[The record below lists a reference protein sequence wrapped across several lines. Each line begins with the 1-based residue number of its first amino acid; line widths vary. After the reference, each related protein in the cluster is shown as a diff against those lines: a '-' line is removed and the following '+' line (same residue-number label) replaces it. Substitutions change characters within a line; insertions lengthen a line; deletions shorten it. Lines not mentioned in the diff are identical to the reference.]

1 MLSERAGSILNILV
15 AEYINSAVPVASEEI
30 ARRSPTKVSP
40 ATVRNTMS
48 LLTDEGYISRPHVS
62 SGAIPSDLGY
72 RHYVQS
78 LDEPPELPVT
88 VQQKIHR
95 DFSQAEPDLEAW
107 SRQCATLLS
116 DLTASL
122 AVVTVPWARS
132 PRLKHIQLVFLEEF
146 LALLVVVL
154 QETRLLRRLLPVAQ
168 PLTQEILDQSAN
180 RLNDLLCDLDYD
192 DIKSNSLS
200 NNPELTPLEARVR
213 HETTLM
219 LKDASGDTTPEHY
232 VDGLRRL
239 LDQPEFAQSGRAKAL
254 VEMLEERVLLENLL
268 PQMPES
274 REVAVYIGEE
284 NLEASLHP
292 YGVIL
297 CQYRGANQS
306 TGTICV
312 IGPTRMGYPAAIGGV
327 TFFSSL
333 MSKLVGELHRV

>member
-1 MLSERAGSILNILV
+1 MLSERAGTILNILV
-15 AEYINSAVPVASEEI
+15 AEYIHSAIPVASEEI

-40 ATVRNTMS
+40 ATVRNAMS
-48 LLTDEGYISRPHVS
+48 HLTDEGYISRPHVS
-62 SGAIPSDLGY
+62 AGAIPSDLGY

-78 LDEPPELPVT
+78 LDEPPELPVG
-88 VQQKIHR
+88 VQQKIQR

-107 SRQCATLLS
+107 SRQCATVLS

-122 AVVTVPWARS
+122 AVVTVPWARP

-168 PLTQEILDQSAN
+168 PLTQEILDQSAT
-180 RLNDLLCDLDYD
+180 RLNDLFCDLDYD
-192 DIKSNSLS
+192 DIKSNNL
-200 NNPELTPLEARVR
+200 ELPPLEARVR
-213 HETTLM
+213 QETTLM
-219 LKDASGDTTPEHY
+219 LKDASGETAPEHY
-232 VDGLRRL
+232 GDGLRRL
-239 LDQPEFAQSGRAKAL
+239 LDQPEFAQRGRAKAL

-274 REVAVYIGEE
+274 KDVAVYIGEE
-284 NLEASLHP
+284 NQEASLHP

-297 CQYRGANQS
+297 CQYGGANQS

-312 IGPTRMGYPAAIGGV
+312 IGPTRMGYPEAIGGV

-333 MSKLVGELHRV
+333 MSNLIGELHRV

>member
-1 MLSERAGSILNILV
+1 MLSERAGTILNILV
-15 AEYINSAVPVASEEI
+15 AEYINSAAPVASEEI

-48 LLTDEGYISRPHVS
+48 RLTDEGYISRPHVS
-62 SGAIPSDLGY
+62 AGAIPSDLGY

-78 LDEPPELPVT
+78 LDEPPELPAT

-95 DFSQAEPDLEAW
+95 DFSQAKPDLEAW
-107 SRQCATLLS
+107 SRQCATVLS
-116 DLTASL
+116 DLTDSL
-122 AVVTVPWARS
+122 AMVTVPWARS

-154 QETRLLRRLLPVAQ
+154 QETRLLRRLLPVNQ

-180 RLNDLLCDLDYD
+180 RLNDLFCDLDYE
-192 DIKSNSLS
+192 DIKSNNL
-200 NNPELTPLEARVR
+200 ELTPLEARVR

-219 LKDASGDTTPEHY
+219 LKDASNETAPEHY

-268 PQMPES
+268 PQMPET
-274 REVAVYIGEE
+274 RDVAVYIGEE
-284 NLEASLHP
+284 NQEASLHP

-297 CQYRGANQS
+297 CQYGGANQA

-312 IGPTRMGYPAAIGGV
+312 IGPTRMGYAEAIGGV
-327 TFFSSL
+327 AFFSSL
-333 MSKLVGELHRV
+333 MSNLVGELRRV

>member
-1 MLSERAGSILNILV
+1 MLSERAGIVLNILV
-15 AEYINSAVPVASEEI
+15 EEYINSAVPVASEEI
-30 ARRSPTKVSP
+30 ARRSPTKVSS
-40 ATVRNTMS
+40 ATVRNAMS
-48 LLTDEGYISRPHVS
+48 RLNDEGYISRPHVS
-62 SGAIPSDLGY
+62 AGAIPSDLGY

-78 LDEPPELPVT
+78 LDEPQKLPVM
-88 VQQKIHR
+88 VQQKINR

-107 SRQCATLLS
+107 SRQCAAVLS
-116 DLTASL
+116 GLTASL

-154 QETRLLRRLLPVAQ
+154 QETRLLRRLLPVTQ

-180 RLNDLLCDLDYD
+180 RLNDLFCDLDYD
-192 DIKSNSLS
+192 DIKSN
-200 NNPELTPLEARVR
+200 NQELTPLEARVR

-219 LKDASGDTTPEHY
+219 LKDASGETAPEHY

-268 PQMPES
+268 PQMPET
-274 REVAVYIGEE
+274 RDVAVYIGEE
-284 NLEASLHP
+284 NQEASLHP

-297 CQYRGANQS
+297 CQYGGANQS

>member
-1 MLSERAGSILNILV
+1 MLSERAGTILNILV

-30 ARRSPTKVSP
+30 ARRSPTKVSS
-40 ATVRNTMS
+40 ATVRNAMS
-48 LLTDEGYISRPHVS
+48 RLTDEGYISRPHVS
-62 SGAIPSDLGY
+62 AGAIPSDLGY

-88 VQQKIHR
+88 VQQKIQR

-154 QETRLLRRLLPVAQ
+154 QETRLLRRLLPVTQ

-180 RLNDLLCDLDYD
+180 RLNDLFCDLDYD
-192 DIKSNSLS
+192 DIKSN
-200 NNPELTPLEARVR
+200 NQELTPLEARVR

-219 LKDASGDTTPEHY
+219 LKDASGETAPEHY

-268 PQMPES
+268 PQMPET
-274 REVAVYIGEE
+274 RDVAVYIGEE
-284 NLEASLHP
+284 NQEASLHP

-297 CQYRGANQS
+297 CQYGGANQS

-333 MSKLVGELHRV
+333 MSKLVRELHRV

>member
-1 MLSERAGSILNILV
+1 MFSERAGTILNILV
-15 AEYINSAVPVASEEI
+15 AEYIHSAAPVSSEEI
-30 ARRSPTKVSP
+30 ARRSPAKVSP
-40 ATVRNTMS
+40 ATVRNAMS
-48 LLTDEGYISRPHVS
+48 RLADEGYISRPHVS
-62 SGAIPSDLGY
+62 AGAIPSDLGY

-78 LDEPPELPVT
+78 LDEPTELPAT
-88 VQQKIHR
+88 VQQRIQR
-95 DFSQAEPDLEAW
+95 DFSQGEPDLEAW
-107 SRQCATLLS
+107 SRRCATVLS
-116 DLTASL
+116 SLTASL

-168 PLTQEILDQSAN
+168 PLTQEILDQSTN
-180 RLNDLLCDLDYD
+180 RLNDLFSGLDYD
-192 DIKSNSLS
+192 DIQSNSLS
-200 NNPELTPLEARVR
+200 NNLELTPLEARVR
-213 HETTLM
+213 HETSLM
-219 LKDASGDTTPEHY
+219 LKNASNETVPEHY

-274 REVAVYIGEE
+274 KDVAVYIGQE
-284 NLEASLHP
+284 NQEASLHP

-297 CQYRGANQS
+297 CQYRGANQA

-312 IGPTRMGYPAAIGGV
+312 IGPTRMGYPEAIGGV

-333 MSKLVGELHRV
+333 MSNLVGELHRV